1 MYKKYGTADF
11 GVGYINDEY
20 VLLGID
26 EFKYG
31 DNELVKKIS
40 FKMWTNEENGED
52 LYEYKDYLV
61 NLTELKREYLKDYYN
76 VE

>member
-1 MYKKYGTADF
+1 MYKKNGTIDF

-31 DNELVKKIS
+31 DNELIKKIS
-40 FKMWTNEENGED
+40 FKMWSDVETGDD

-61 NLTELKREYLKDYYN
+61 NLTELRREYLKDYYE
-76 VE
+76 VK